1 MQEFTLRIPNDV
13 AAQVIPGARV
23 FIVRNQTS
31 YHVSVTPCTSS
42 LSESKMKSLILEH
55 SIDLI
60 VRFLFMLEQLKEDD
74 VRTAKLRWEVYV
86 NGVLDLQG

>member
-1 MQEFTLRIPNDV
+1 MTVPNDV
-13 AAQVIPGARV
+13 AEQVIHGARV

-42 LSESKMKSLILEH
+42 LSESKMKGLILEH
-55 SIDLI
+55 SIDLV
-60 VRFLFMLEQLKEDD
+60 VRFLFTLEQFKEDD
-74 VRTAKLRWEVYV
+74 VRTAKLLRWPVYV